1 MRTEGEKMKQ
11 FFLTGFIL
19 IAITFAQTAAAQND
33 YTFGYSV
40 ANAKGKQ
47 TLKLTVTA
55 IEAGRVLGV
64 TFYPTDVK
72 DISKDSMSTF
82 FAVKKG
88 TDTVEIPVDPKFKN
102 GTFEAA
108 LWTKMTPKSDC
119 LKTDAVCQKVGFRA
133 GGYSTSYMWGYLY
146 AP

>member
-1 MRTEGEKMKQ
+1 MM
-11 FFLTGFIL
+11 
-19 IAITFAQTAAAQND
+19 IAFVFVQAAVAQDNYMFSYSITNE
-33 YTFGYSV
+33 
-40 ANAKGKQ
+40 KGKQ
-47 TLKLTVTA
+47 TLKVTTTA

-72 DISKDSMSTF
+72 DITRDAFSTF

-88 TDTVEIPVDPKFKN
+88 MDTVEIPVEPKYKS

-108 LWTKMTPKSDC
+108 LWTKTTPKSEC
-119 LKTDAVCQKVGFRA
+119 LKTDLVCQRVGFRA

>member
-1 MRTEGEKMKQ
+1 MKK
-11 FFLTGFIL
+11 FFITGFMIVAL
-19 IAITFAQTAAAQND
+19 LYAAAAIAQKSD
-33 YTFGYSV
+33 YTFSYSV
-40 ANAKGKQ
+40 MNEKGKQ
-47 TLKLTVTA
+47 TLKITTTA

-72 DISKDSMSTF
+72 DVAKDSMSTF

-88 TDTVEIPVDPKFKN
+88 TDTLEISVDPKYKS

-108 LWTKMTPKSDC
+108 LWTKTTPKSEC
-119 LKTDAVCQKVGFRA
+119 LKTDAVCQRVGFRA
-133 GGYSTSYMWGYLY
+133 GGYSISYMWGYLY

>member
-1 MRTEGEKMKQ
+1 MKR
-11 FFLTGFIL
+11 FFLMAVVFVTL
-19 IAITFAQTAAAQND
+19 IFVQRAIAQEN
-33 YTFGYSV
+33 YTFSYSI
-40 ANAKGKQ
+40 ANEKGKQ
-47 TLKLTVTA
+47 TLKITTTA

-64 TFYPTDVK
+64 TFYPTEVK
-72 DISKDSMSTF
+72 DLSKDALSTF
-82 FAVKKG
+82 FSVKKG
-88 TDTVEIPVDPKFKN
+88 TDTVEIPVDSKYKS

-108 LWTKMTPKSDC
+108 LWTKTIPKSEC

>member
-1 MRTEGEKMKQ
+1 MKK
-11 FFLTGFIL
+11 FFLTGAVFLSL
-19 IAITFAQTAAAQND
+19 IFAQGTFAQD
-33 YTFGYSV
+33 PYSFSYSIV
-40 ANAKGKQ
+40 NEKRGQ
-47 TLKLTVTA
+47 ILKIGVTA

-64 TFYPTDVK
+64 TFYPTEVK
-72 DISKDSMSTF
+72 DLSKDAFSTF

-88 TDTVEIPVDPKFKN
+88 TDTVEIPVDPKYKS

-108 LWTKMTPKSDC
+108 LWTKTTPKSEC
-119 LKTDAVCQKVGFRA
+119 LKTDAVCQRVGFRA

>member
-1 MRTEGEKMKQ
+1 MGV
-11 FFLTGFIL
+11 LLVIL
-19 IAITFAQTAAAQND
+19 VLAQAAVAEDN
-33 YTFGYSV
+33 YTFSYSIT
-40 ANAKGKQ
+40 NEKGKQ
-47 TLKLTVTA
+47 ILKLTTTA

-64 TFYPTDVK
+64 TFYPTDIK
-72 DISKDSMSTF
+72 DVSKDAFSTF

-88 TDTVEIPVDPKFKN
+88 TDTVEIPVDARYKS

-108 LWTKMTPKSDC
+108 LWTKTIPKSEC
-119 LKTDAVCQKVGFRA
+119 LKTDAVCQRVGFRA